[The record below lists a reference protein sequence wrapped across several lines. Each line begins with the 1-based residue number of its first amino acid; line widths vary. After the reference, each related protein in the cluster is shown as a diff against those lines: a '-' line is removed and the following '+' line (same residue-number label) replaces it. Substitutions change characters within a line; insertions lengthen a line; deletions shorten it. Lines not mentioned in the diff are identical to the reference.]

1 MADVA
6 STLAA
11 WSPVSNNN
19 APSGTTTIGTGFDDN
34 LRELAGV
41 VVRGLSHK
49 GADIASSTTTDLGAV
64 EGKFHDITGT
74 TSISSF
80 GTVRAGIE
88 KWVKFEGSLTLVYNA
103 TSLITLTGANRRV
116 KSGDVGCYISEGS
129 GNWREL
135 VFTEANVQ
143 VPSGMLF
150 DFAGTTAP
158 TGYLACDGSA
168 VSRTTYAALF
178 AAISTTWG
186 VGDGSTTFT
195 LPDFRRRVAVGSGG
209 SGTATL
215 GASVGNTGGAES
227 VTLTG
232 AESGTSAHT
241 HTITDSA
248 GAHTHTVSV
257 SDNTGGG
264 IDSVNATTGW
274 ETNGTNSQASVSM
287 ASGGAHNHTINNSS
301 AASAASAHN
310 NLQPSAVVLKIIK
323 T

>member
-1 MADVA
+1 LADVA
-6 STLAA
+6 ATLAA
-11 WSPVSNNN
+11 WSSTSNSNSP
-19 APSGTTTIGTGFDDN
+19 AGTATIGTGFDDN
-34 LRELAGV
+34 LREIQGV
-41 VVRGLSHK
+41 IVRGLSHK

-116 KSGDVGCYISEGS
+116 KAGDVGCYISEGS

-215 GASVGNTGGAES
+215 AASVGATGGSE
-227 VTLTG
+227 
-232 AESGTSAHT
+232 T
-241 HTITDSA
+241 HTITEAQLPAHTHSIDSQ
-248 GAHTHTVSV
+248 GAHTHTVDKES
-257 SDNTGGG
+257 SGSSGQ
-264 IDSVNATTGW
+264 NAILA
-274 ETNGTNSQASVSM
+274 ASVGTFTSVTATSDIVNSDGSHTHT
-287 ASGGAHNHTINNSS
+287 ASSTGSGTAHNI
-301 AASAASAHN
+301 
-310 NLQPSAVVLKIIK
+310 LQPSAVVLKIIK

>member
-6 STLAA
+6 ATLAA
-11 WSPVSNNN
+11 WSSTSNSNSP
-19 APSGTTTIGTGFDDN
+19 AGTATIGTGFDDN
-34 LRELAGV
+34 LREIQGV
-41 VVRGLSHK
+41 IVRGLSHK
-49 GADIASSTTTDLGAV
+49 GADIASTTTTDLGAV

-150 DFAGTTAP
+150 DFAGTSAP

-195 LPDFRRRVAVGSGG
+195 LPDFRRRTAVGSGG
-209 SGTATL
+209 TGTATL
-215 GASVGNTGGAES
+215 GASVGNTGGSE
-227 VTLTG
+227 
-232 AESGTSAHT
+232 T
-241 HTITDSA
+241 HTITEAQLPAHTHSIDSQ
-248 GAHTHTVSV
+248 GAHTHTAFTWSSGAGT
-257 SDNTGGG
+257 SDNYVDTASQGTSASPTGET
-264 IDSVNATTGW
+264 ATTSS
-274 ETNGTNSQASVSM
+274 N
-287 ASGGAHNHTINNSS
+287 GAHTHTASS
-301 AASAASAHN
+301 TGSGTAHN
-310 NLQPSAVVLKIIK
+310 ILQPSAVVLKIIK

>member
-6 STLAA
+6 NTLAA
-11 WSPVSNNN
+11 WSAISNSN
-19 APSGTTTIGTGFDDN
+19 APAGTATIGTGFDDN
-34 LRELAGV
+34 LRECQGV

-195 LPDFRRRVAVGSGG
+195 LPDFRRRTAVGSGG
-209 SGTATL
+209 TGTATL
-215 GASVGNTGGAES
+215 GASVGNTGGAE
-227 VTLTG
+227 
-232 AESGTSAHT
+232 T
-241 HTITDSA
+241 HTITEAQLPAHTHSIDSQGA
-248 GAHTHTVSV
+248 HTHSSFTWSTGGGTSDSFVATAGKGDAGTTTGAVATSSSNGAHTHTASTVGS
-257 SDNTGGG
+257 
-264 IDSVNATTGW
+264 
-274 ETNGTNSQASVSM
+274 GT
-287 ASGGAHNHTINNSS
+287 AHNI
-301 AASAASAHN
+301 
-310 NLQPSAVVLKIIK
+310 LQPSAVVLKIIK

>member
-6 STLAA
+6 ATLAA
-11 WSPVSNNN
+11 WSPTSNSNSP
-19 APSGTTTIGTGFDDN
+19 AGTATIGTGFDDN
-34 LRELAGV
+34 LREIQGV
-41 VVRGLSHK
+41 IVRGLSHK

-143 VPSGMLF
+143 VPAGMLF

-186 VGDGSTTFT
+186 AGDGSTTFT

-209 SGTATL
+209 SAVGSLGTT
-215 GASVGNTGGAES
+215 VGSTGGFETH
-227 VTLTG
+227 TLTE
-232 AESGTSAHT
+232 AQLPAHT
-241 HTITDSA
+241 HSIDSQGA
-248 GAHTHTVSV
+248 HTHSSATWSTGSGSSNDYIDVAAKGNAGTTTGAVATSSSNGAHTHTAS
-257 SDNTGGG
+257 STG
-264 IDSVNATTGW
+264 
-274 ETNGTNSQASVSM
+274 
-287 ASGGAHNHTINNSS
+287 SG
-301 AASAASAHN
+301 SAHN